1 MAQIL
6 IADDEEVFRNIIKKS
21 LEIAGHKV
29 LEAGNGREALESFE
43 ENPSDVV
50 IIDLVMPEKEG
61 IETIIE
67 FRQNFPDVKIIA
79 MSGSGENSPHLE
91 MARHLGANAI
101 LDKPFY
107 IEVLIETVNSLIT
120 NKSERIVK

>member
-1 MAQIL
+1 MAKIL
-6 IADDEEVFRNIIKKS
+6 IADDEEVFRNIIKKA
-21 LEIAGHKV
+21 LEIAGHEV

-43 ENPSDVV
+43 ESPSDVV

-67 FRQNFPDVKIIA
+67 FRQKFPGIKIIA
-79 MSGSGENSPHLE
+79 VSGSGENSPHLE

-107 IEVLIETVNSLIT
+107 VEVLMETINSLVASKTEKI
-120 NKSERIVK
+120 NK